1 MIRTLSAYLLSWRLA
16 PLLLWL
22 QLAALLWLPWQ
33 GWPHG
38 QLLPFALLLLVT
50 AWLAILFHSHDWRLR
65 QLSRRAGAQ
74 AEGSLAERL
83 AVGGNDALGQLAQAC
98 NALTAQLQMARQGE
112 NHGRHFADML
122 LQAMPMPVFYKD
134 LQGRY
139 LGCNEAFAHII
150 GQSRHAIRG
159 KSAEELWGR
168 QLAKVHQQHDDA
180 LLQGAVRQDYYG
192 ELRDQYGQRRQVS
205 FSKNV
210 FYGDDGKVAGI
221 IGAWN
226 DISEL
231 RSAENQLRLLAGV
244 FKHSR
249 EGIAV
254 TDARGR
260 FLDANR
266 ALCQMS
272 GYEREQLQAT
282 RLKEFCSARHDAGF
296 YEQLLQQLVA
306 EGYWQGEVWTRRQDG
321 SHYPVLLSIT
331 SVLDDAGT
339 LRNYIA
345 IFTDISILKEQEQR
359 LDRMA
364 HHDALTQLPNRG
376 QLAAR
381 MQQSIARANA
391 NGLFLAVCVLDL
403 DGFKRINDR
412 YGHQYGDQLLI
423 QVAGRLRDALRGS
436 DTVARLGGDEFALV
450 LTDLPDLEA
459 CHSSLQR
466 LLDIIAQPYELSG
479 IPLQL
484 TASIGVALYPQDEH
498 DPDTLLRHA
507 DQAMYQVK
515 EQGRNGY
522 RLFDAEHDKR
532 RRSRKESLA
541 RLQQAL
547 QQGELRLYYQP
558 KVNMRNGKVVGAEAL
573 LRWHHPQHGVLAP
586 GAFLA
591 DIEDSELDIPLGE
604 WVIRTALAQMQEWRA
619 RGLLL
624 GISVNIS
631 AFHLQQP
638 DFAQRMAVLLQE
650 YPEVPRDMLEIE
662 VLESTAL
669 SDLERVISLMRDC
682 QALGV
687 RFALDDFGT
696 GYSSLLYLKRLPA
709 DKLKIDQSFIRNMHE
724 DTDDLAIVQGIIGL
738 SGAFNRHLVA
748 EGVETEEH
756 GKLLLYL
763 GCEVAQGYGIAR
775 PMPAENFFDWVRRW
789 QGNPQWE
796 FAARQRWTQ
805 PDIALFRLELAY
817 RATLSRLLEL
827 AAGDGKPGD
836 WDAASY
842 AEFAGWYLEEGQRG
856 YGQHPSYRELGEL
869 LQGIGSD
876 SFHLWQALQQ
886 QDAAEVAAKVP
897 ELLRMRDTL
906 TDTVR
911 SLLPGHNVSTLR
923 NEHFDL

>member
-1 MIRTLSAYLLSWRLA
+1 MIRTLSEYLLSWRLTPVLLSCQLA
-16 PLLLWL
+16 LLLWW
-22 QLAALLWLPWQ
+22 QWL
-33 GWPHG
+33 GWPHAHG
-38 QLLPFALLLLVT
+38 
-50 AWLAILFHSHDWRLR
+50 AWLMLPLSALWLGLLYRRQCWRLQ
-65 QLSRRAGAQ
+65 QLARRAGAQ
-74 AEGSLAERL
+74 AEGALLERL
-83 AVGGNDALGQLAQAC
+83 PEAPGDATSALASAC
-98 NALTAQLQMARQGE
+98 NRLAAQLQRARQGE

-139 LGCNEAFAHII
+139 LGCNEAFARVI

-168 QLAKVHQQHDDA
+168 RLAQVHQQHDEA
-180 LLQGAVRQDYYG
+180 LLQGAARQDYHG
-192 ELRDQYGQRRQVS
+192 QLRDQYGACRQVI

-210 FYGDDGKVAGI
+210 FYGEDGKLAGI

-226 DISEL
+226 DVSEL
-231 RSAENQLRLLAGV
+231 RQAESRLRLLAGV
-244 FKHSR
+244 FKHSH
-249 EGIAV
+249 EGIAI

-260 FLDANR
+260 ILDANR
-266 ALCQMS
+266 ALCQIS
-272 GYEREQLQAT
+272 GYQREALQEV
-282 RLKEFCSARHDAGF
+282 RLQDFCSARHEPAFYDAI
-296 YEQLLQQLVA
+296 LQQLQA
-306 EGYWQGEVWTRRQDG
+306 DGHWQGEVWARRHDG
-321 SHYPVLLSIT
+321 EPYPVLLSIS
-331 SVLDDAGT
+331 SVPDADGT

-345 IFTDISILKEQEQR
+345 IFTDIRVLKEQEQR
-359 LDRMA
+359 LDQLA
-364 HHDALTQLPNRG
+364 QHDALTQLPNRA

-381 MQQSIARANA
+381 MQQSMARAQG
-391 NGLFLAVCVLDL
+391 NGLLLAVCFMDL
-403 DGFKRINDR
+403 DGFKRVNDR
-412 YGHQYGDQLLI
+412 HGQQLGDQLLI

-479 IPLQL
+479 MQLQIS
-484 TASIGVALYPQDEH
+484 ASIGVALYPQDEH

-532 RRSRKESLA
+532 RRSRKESLV
-541 RLQQAL
+541 RLRQAL
-547 QQGELRLYYQP
+547 EQGELRLYYQP

-638 DFAQRMAVLLQE
+638 DFARRMAVLLQE
-650 YPEVPRDMLEIE
+650 YPQLPRDMLEIE

-669 SDLERVISLMRDC
+669 SDLERVIALMRDC

-748 EGVETEEH
+748 EGVETDEH

-775 PMPAENFFDWVRRW
+775 PMPADHFFDWVRRW
-789 QGNPQWE
+789 QGNPHWE

-805 PDIALFRLELAY
+805 QDIALFRLELAY
-817 RATLSRLLEL
+817 RATLGRLLEL

-856 YGQHPSYRELGEL
+856 YGHHPRYRELGEL
-869 LQGIGSD
+869 LQAIGSH
-876 SFHLWQALQQ
+876 SFQLWQAMQQ
-886 QDAAEVAAKVP
+886 HDQQAVAAEVP
-897 ELLRMRDTL
+897 ELLRLRETL
-906 TDTVR
+906 TEAVR
-911 SLLPGHNVSTLR
+911 SLLPGHSMADER
-923 NEHFDL
+923 NAFFDL